1 MERTKVVIRKLPPNV
16 AEDDVRD
23 LVNKIAAK
31 YTWFSFVQGKT
42 SVRRVVH
49 SRCYVNFEDPAGIPA
64 FKAAVEG
71 HAFVTDRGSQFRGCV
86 EYAPFQKV
94 PEGKPKRDP
103 REGTFEKDPDFL
115 AFVESLSA
123 QPEALPSGDAVGS
136 SGQKAGEDSG
146 PQITA
151 LMAYLQEKHSLKK
164 KPPAIMKR
172 TKQKAADDANE
183 YSRAAPKILSVVRRA
198 PEKEE
203 TLLQDR
209 EKASARRSS
218 KASSASRT
226 EQGTGAKQAEG
237 AAPSKAGKVAREG
250 GASEDK
256 PVRVRAG
263 FQVYQPKRVSR
274 LSTMEESGSD
284 AQQQPGSAKIGAAKS
299 GPTTEQP
306 SAATS
311 GKDGDAA
318 AGEMTNMSSSEKSTR
333 TAGSRRRAPQEA
345 RQNPKGSAS
354 KPMEPG

>member
-16 AEDDVRD
+16 AEADIRD
-23 LVNKIAAK
+23 LVNKTASK
-31 YTWFSFVQGKT
+31 YTWFSFVQGKV

-49 SRCYVNFEDPAGIPA
+49 SRCYVNFEDPAAIPA

-71 HAFVTDRGSQFRGCV
+71 HAFVTDRGAQFRGCV

-103 REGTFEKDPDFL
+103 REGTIEKDADFL

-123 QPEALPSGDAVGS
+123 QPETLPTGDAVSS
-136 SGQKAGEDSG
+136 SGQKDGQDSG
-146 PQITA
+146 PQVTA

-172 TKQKAADDANE
+172 AKQKTPDDSHE

-198 PEKEE
+198 PGKEE
-203 TLLQDR
+203 TSVQDR

-218 KASSASRT
+218 KASSAGRT
-226 EQGTGAKQAEG
+226 EQGSGAKQQAEG
-237 AAPSKAGKVAREG
+237 AAPLEAGRAVREG
-250 GASEDK
+250 GPSEEK

-274 LSTMEESGSD
+274 LSAADEAGTD
-284 AQQQPGSAKIGAAKS
+284 AQQSDSAKSGAAKP
-299 GPTTEQP
+299 GTTTEKP
-306 SAATS
+306 SAARS
-311 GKDGDAA
+311 DKDRDAA
-318 AGEMTNMSSSEKSTR
+318 GGEKKNLGSSENGAR
-333 TAGSRRRAPQEA
+333 SRRRPPPEA
-345 RQNPKGSAS
+345 RQNSKGSAL